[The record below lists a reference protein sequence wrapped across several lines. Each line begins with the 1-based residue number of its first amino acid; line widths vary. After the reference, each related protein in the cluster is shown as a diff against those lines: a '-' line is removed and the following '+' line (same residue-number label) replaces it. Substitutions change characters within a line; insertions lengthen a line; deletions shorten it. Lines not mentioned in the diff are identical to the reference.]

1 MPLLKKTMVIV
12 FILISTMNAL
22 NANDSQCRKNCFKL
36 DIEYLIRNHANIYNN
51 NPESFWILL
60 NELREKAYSAHSF
73 NEIYQFME
81 LLQMDNFPAEVQEF
95 LSEGLETLC
104 AEKPAIFKEAM
115 QLLDLNLRVKLNEK
129 LNQPLFREKEE
140 LRTCRYR
147 DLND

>member
-1 MPLLKKTMVIV
+1 MSLLIKTMVIV
-12 FILISTMNAL
+12 FILIFAMKAL

-36 DIEYLIRNHANIYNN
+36 DIEYLIKNHENIYRD

-60 NELREKAYSAHSF
+60 NEMREKAYLADTF
-73 NEIYQFME
+73 NEISQFME
-81 LLQMDNFPAEVQEF
+81 LLQMDNSPAEVEEF

-104 AEKPAIFKEAM
+104 AEKPVLFKEAM
-115 QLLDLNLRVKLNEK
+115 QLLDLSLRMKLNEK

-147 DLND
+147 SLND